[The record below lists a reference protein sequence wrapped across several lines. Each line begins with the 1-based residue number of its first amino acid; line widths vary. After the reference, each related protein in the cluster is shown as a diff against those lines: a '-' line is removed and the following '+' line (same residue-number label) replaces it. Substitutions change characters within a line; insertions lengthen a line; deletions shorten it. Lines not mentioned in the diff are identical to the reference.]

1 MPHADV
7 LGIMARLKKGSS
19 TEPKRSGETS
29 TLPHEAIMRAAEED
43 DEEDEQGGE
52 GITRGGVSTTT
63 PVTTTT
69 TLTAANDVGGY
80 YDTALHSG
88 AGLTTM
94 RRLNCLQYAR

>member
-1 MPHADV
+1 
-7 LGIMARLKKGSS
+7 MARLKKGGI

-29 TLPHEAIMRAAEED
+29 TLPHEAIMRAAEQEEE
-43 DEEDEQGGE
+43 EEDEQGGE
-52 GITRGGVSTTT
+52 ITTRGGISTTT

-94 RRLNCLQYAR
+94 RMCDA